1 MQVVSPIDIEE
12 ALRIDLSAL
21 HGTARFFAP
30 PIPPDLKANDVLIE
44 RVGGAS
50 VSAASHEYD
59 VSVDCY
65 AADDESAVE
74 LSNAVHG
81 LLVSLPLRDTFTQY
95 SDARANTPY
104 ANFDPR
110 APQLARQ
117 TFRAT
122 VICPGNR
129 IDFN

>member
-1 MQVVSPIDIEE
+1 MQVVSPIDIED
-12 ALRIDLSAL
+12 ALRIDLAAL
-21 HGTARFFAP
+21 MDGTRFFAP

-44 RVGGAS
+44 RVGGAR
-50 VSAASHEYD
+50 VSGASHEYD

-65 AADDESAVE
+65 AANDAAAVA
-74 LSNAVHG
+74 LSDAVHG
-81 LLVSLPLRDTFTQY
+81 LLVSLPLRDTSTQY
-95 SDARANTPY
+95 SDARANLPY
-104 ANFDPR
+104 SNHDPR

-129 IDFN
+129 LTL